1 MIFVCAGSFDP
12 VTNGHIDIIE
22 RASILCDKLIVVVL
36 KNSVKIPTFTLD
48 DRLDLLRRV
57 LGHLP
62 NVEIDH
68 YAGLLVDY
76 MKLKKAR
83 VIVKGLRAVSDY
95 EYEMQM
101 AHINK
106 TQYPEV
112 ETLFMTASIN
122 YSYLSSS
129 FVKELARNGGNI
141 DFFVPSIIKDLIL
154 GKLKDTGGN

>member
-1 MIFVCAGSFDP
+1 MTYVCAGSYDP

-22 RASILCDKLIVVVL
+22 RASRLCDKLIVVVL
-36 KNSVKIPTFTLD
+36 INSMKKPAFSLD
-48 DRLDLLRRV
+48 DRIGFLRQT
-57 LGHLP
+57 LCHLP

-68 YAGLLVDY
+68 FSGLLVDY
-76 MKLKKAR
+76 MKLKKAK

-106 TQYPEV
+106 TQDPDI

-141 DFFVPSIIKDLIL
+141 DYFVPSCIKDIIL
-154 GKLKDTGGN
+154 DKLKDTGGK